1 MDIYFAEAILRA
13 RADEEAKKVAVLEAE
28 EAAEGK
34 KKGKKK

>member
-13 RADEEAKKVAVLEAE
+13 RADEEAKKAERLVAE